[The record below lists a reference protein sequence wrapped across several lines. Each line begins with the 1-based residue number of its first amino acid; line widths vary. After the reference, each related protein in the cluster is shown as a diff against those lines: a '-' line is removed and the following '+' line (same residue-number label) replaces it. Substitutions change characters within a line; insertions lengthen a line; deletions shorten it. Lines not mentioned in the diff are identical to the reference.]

1 MNVVAHQVTFNNF
14 RFLVPGEL
22 MKYLSKMPLER
33 TKNQFL
39 PPLRTVPAAE
49 DLQQAAH
56 SPWFCMLSSMAAPAR
71 PASARS

>member
-1 MNVVAHQVTFNNF
+1 
-14 RFLVPGEL
+14 
-22 MKYLSKMPLER
+22 MPLER